1 MRCPDLGSFPM
12 VQMDLVPKKTT
23 IQTSLV
29 YSSIILK
36 DRCAECETGTLVE
49 GVQVCVADVAH
60 LVIVLIF
67 SGPKKTHIQT
77 SHTCSIVSKD
87 RCAEFDTWLILM
99 VQPQVGLCYNMRPV
113 GANMERHEMSSQMHL
128 LGVTP
133 NIHLFH
139 SFSLNEP

>member
-1 MRCPDLGSFPM
+1 MQSVKHF
-12 VQMDLVPKKTT
+12 
-23 IQTSLV
+23 
-29 YSSIILK
+29 
-36 DRCAECETGTLVE
+36 E
-49 GVQVCVADVAH
+49 GVQVRIADVAH

-67 SGPKKTHIQT
+67 SGPQKIHILT
-77 SHTCSIVSKD
+77 SHKCFYCSILSKD
-87 RCAEFDTWLILM
+87 RCAEFDTWLM